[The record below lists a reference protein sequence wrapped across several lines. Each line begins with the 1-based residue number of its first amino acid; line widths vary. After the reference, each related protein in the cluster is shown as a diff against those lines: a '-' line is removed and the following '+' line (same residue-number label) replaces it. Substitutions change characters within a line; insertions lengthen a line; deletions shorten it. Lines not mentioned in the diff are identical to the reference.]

1 MEPRERAMLTFAYK
15 LNFQPG
21 KVDRYDADAL
31 RAAGFDDRG
40 VLDIVLV
47 VSLFNFMNRLADGL
61 GVEPSPQFV
70 EAKAKGDARAEA
82 ELDAAVSARAGK

>member
-1 MEPRERAMLTFAYK
+1 MLTFAYK
-15 LNFQPG
+15 LNFEPG
-21 KVDRYDADAL
+21 KMNRNDADAL
-31 RAAGFDDRG
+31 RSAGFDDRG
-40 VLDIVLV
+40 VLDIVLL

-82 ELDAAVSARAGK
+82 ELDAAPSARAGK